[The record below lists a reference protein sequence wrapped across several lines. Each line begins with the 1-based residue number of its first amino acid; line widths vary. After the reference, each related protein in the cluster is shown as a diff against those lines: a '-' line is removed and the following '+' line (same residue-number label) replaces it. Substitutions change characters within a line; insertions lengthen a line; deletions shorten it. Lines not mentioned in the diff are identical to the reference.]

1 MERIGRR
8 KAVGAAL
15 GVALA
20 LASLSANAGTVMLP
34 PPTGGE
40 SAAPEFPPSR
50 FGMPPIKANT
60 GLSDHYA
67 ARETEAYDEL
77 PSARDWDR
85 SASYG
90 ARWEGG
96 ERSIWDERSGAG
108 GGRRLASASPGP
120 GTGEAATPTPEAQE
134 LEIRRKGVQ
143 EIALIANDLGYFPKT
158 IFVTRDIPVRLF
170 VTGASKST
178 LCLMMDSFAVRK
190 QVKSQKVEEITFTP
204 SVPGQY
210 RFYCPLNGTEGT
222 LVVKELAGG

>member
-8 KAVGAAL
+8 KALGFVW

-20 LASLSANAGTVMLP
+20 LSNLSAQAGTVMMP
-34 PPTGGE
+34 PPPGGE
-40 SAAPEFPPSR
+40 AAVPEFPPSR
-50 FGMPPIKANT
+50 FGMPPIQANT

-77 PSARDWDR
+77 PVARDWDR

-90 ARWEGG
+90 ARREGG
-96 ERSIWDERSGAG
+96 D
-108 GGRRLASASPGP
+108 RRLASAGP
-120 GTGEAATPTPEAQE
+120 TLGAGEAQE

-170 VTGASKST
+170 VTGASKNT
-178 LCLMMDSFAVRK
+178 LCLMLDSFAVRK

-210 RFYCPLNGTEGT
+210 RFYCPVNGMEGT